1 MAAPKGGFGV
11 SRPQP
16 RRTQVEA
23 IDDLTAQLRLSNQL
37 TALALPA
44 AVLRRDDKN
53 YTNPATQAAVD
64 EKNARRAEVRAALG
78 WEQS

>member
-1 MAAPKGGFGV
+1 LSASG
-11 SRPQP
+11 
-16 RRTQVEA
+16 RRTQVDA
-23 IDDLTAQLRLSNQL
+23 IDDLTAQLRLANQL

-44 AVLRRDDKN
+44 AVLKHDDKT
-53 YTNPATQAAVD
+53 YTNPVTQAAVE

>member
-1 MAAPKGGFGV
+1 MAAPKGGSGV
-11 SRPQP
+11 SGPKP

-44 AVLRRDDKN
+44 AVLRHDDKK
-53 YTNPATQAAVD
+53 YTDPVTKARVD
-64 EKNARRAEVRAALG
+64 EKNLRRAEVRAALG